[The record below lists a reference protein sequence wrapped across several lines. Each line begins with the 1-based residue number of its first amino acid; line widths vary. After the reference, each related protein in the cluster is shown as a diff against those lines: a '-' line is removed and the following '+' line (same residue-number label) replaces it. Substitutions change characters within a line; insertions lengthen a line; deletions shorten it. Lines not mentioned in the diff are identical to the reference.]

1 MLQPGN
7 NAGFSF
13 LEAAL
18 KFGSKQSIL
27 LIQKSLK
34 LKKEKPMLKISGGKV
49 ILRDRVAENMN
60 VYVENGLIAAVT
72 EECLPFDEE
81 IKAEGRYVSPGFV
94 ELHTHGG
101 GDSDFLDGTP
111 EAFLTASE
119 LHASHGVTTL
129 IPTATSGELSDTL
142 ALNAAYEEAVKRNT
156 HGADMPGLHLEGPYF
171 AYGQRG
177 AQDPR
182 HLRNP
187 EPEEY
192 NRILDA
198 CPHVLRWS
206 VAPELPGALGLAEE
220 LKKRGILAAVG
231 HSDAEWPEMEAAWN
245 AGYTHITHLYSGMST
260 VHRKNAYRYIGVV
273 EAAYLIDD
281 MTVEIIADGC
291 HLPAELLKMIYK
303 FKGADHIALVTDSMR
318 GAGMPDGTVSMLGH
332 WKNGLETIIEDGVA
346 KLPDRTAFAGSV
358 ATFDRLVRNM
368 LNLAQVPMHEAIT
381 MASRTPAR
389 IMGLSDRG
397 ELAQG
402 LRADIVL
409 FDEKVNVSLVMREGA
424 VIWKEGEKQE
434 A

>member
-1 MLQPGN
+1 MIGG
-7 NAGFSF
+7 A
-13 LEAAL
+13 
-18 KFGSKQSIL
+18 KL
-27 LIQKSLK
+27 LDLCYNICIKYCWRMRCIP
-34 LKKEKPMLKISGGKV
+34 KENTMLKITGGKV
-49 ILRDRVAENMN
+49 ILRDRVAEKLN
-60 VYVENGLIAAVT
+60 VYVDQGLIAAVT
-72 EECLPFDEE
+72 AESLPFDEE
-81 IKAEGRYVSPGFV
+81 IDAKGRYVSPGFI
-94 ELHTHGG
+94 EMHTHGG
-101 GDSDFLDGTP
+101 GDCDFLDGTP

-129 IPTATSGELSDTL
+129 IPTATSGTLEDTL
-142 ALNAAYEEAVKRNT
+142 NLNAAYEEAVRRNT

-192 NRILDA
+192 CKILDA

-245 AGYTHITHLYSGMST
+245 AGYTHVTHLYSGMST

-291 HLPAELLKMIYK
+291 HLPAELLKFVYK
-303 FKGADHIALVTDSMR
+303 FKGPERIALVTDSMR

-368 LNLAQVPMHEAIT
+368 LSMAEVPMHEVIT
-381 MASRTPAR
+381 MACRTPAR
-389 IMGLSDRG
+389 IMGFHDRG
-397 ELAQG
+397 ELAPG

-409 FDEKVNVSLVMREGA
+409 FDDNVDVSIVMREGR
-424 VIWKEGEKQE
+424 VIWKDGQKADNQ
-434 A
+434 

>member
-1 MLQPGN
+1 
-7 NAGFSF
+7 
-13 LEAAL
+13 
-18 KFGSKQSIL
+18 
-27 LIQKSLK
+27 
-34 LKKEKPMLKISGGKV
+34 MLKISGGKV
-49 ILRDRVAENMN
+49 ILRDRVAENRN
-60 VYVENGLIAAVT
+60 VYVENGRIAAVT
-72 EECLPFDEE
+72 ADHLPFDEE
-81 IKAEGRYVSPGFV
+81 LKAEGRFVSPGFI
-94 ELHTHGG
+94 EMHTHGG
-101 GDSDFLDGTP
+101 GDCDFLDGTP
-111 EAFLTASE
+111 DAFLTASE

-129 IPTATSGELSDTL
+129 IPTATSGTLQDTL
-142 ALNAAYEEAVKRNT
+142 NLNAAYEEAVRRNT
-156 HGADMPGLHLEGPYF
+156 HGADMPGIHLEGPYF

-192 NRILDA
+192 NQILNA

-206 VAPELPGALGLAEE
+206 IAPELPGALGLGEE

-245 AGYTHITHLYSGMST
+245 AGYTHVTHLYSGMST

-273 EAAYLIDD
+273 EAAYLMDE

-291 HLPAELLKMIYK
+291 HLPAELLRFVYK
-303 FKGADHIALVTDSMR
+303 FKGADRIALVTDSMR
-318 GAGMPDGTVSMLGH
+318 GAGMPDGTTSMLGH
-332 WKNGLETIIEDGVA
+332 WQNGLETIIEDGVA

-368 LNLAQVPMHEAIT
+368 LTMAEVPMHEVIA
-381 MASRTPAR
+381 MASTTPAR
-389 IMGLSDRG
+389 IMGFSDRG
-397 ELAQG
+397 ELAEG

-409 FDEKVNVSLVMREGA
+409 FDENVNVSLVMREGK
-424 VIWKEGEKQE
+424 VIWKNGQK

>member
-1 MLQPGN
+1 
-7 NAGFSF
+7 
-13 LEAAL
+13 
-18 KFGSKQSIL
+18 
-27 LIQKSLK
+27 
-34 LKKEKPMLKISGGKV
+34 MLKISGGKV